1 MAKVK
6 DIMLDIGT
14 GDATSH
20 RAYASSAMGQ
30 IKVSNAIF
38 NAALMMNEM
47 PDELRSDPDI
57 VQEAYARQMTTDK
70 EDNRHVAN
78 TAVANQLKGLYDEM
92 VALAKDTEANLKSAM
107 YLNKVPA
114 KTSGIAV
121 YAESYAM
128 DMAKVAD
135 ATGTFD
141 LDGKKFMNGRAA
153 KNQASAYIK
162 GMNGLA
168 SAFGFNIKTNDNV
181 VNALAPFVE
190 YAKDSS
196 LDTICNNIADAA
208 SIMNTG
214 TVSADKDYTNKI
226 TKNDQH
232 GLSMGL
238 YAAYNTAKNIAQEFS
253 KPEVRKAA
261 FDRIDRA
268 CQSVVDKVR
277 ITDTERDLC
286 EVCMECMDVMQ
297 NLTQNNIVKPYRDSM
312 WTLTEE
318 LKSSKE

>member
-20 RAYASSAMGQ
+20 RAYAASAAGR
-30 IKVSNAIF
+30 VSTSNAIF
-38 NAALMMNEM
+38 NAALLMNEM
-47 PDELRSDPDI
+47 PDELRSDPDV
-57 VQEAYARQMTTDK
+57 VQEAYARSMTTDK
-70 EDNRHVAN
+70 DDNRHVAN
-78 TAVANQLKGLYDEM
+78 KAVENELKGLYDQM
-92 VALAKDTEANLKSAM
+92 VALAKDTETNLRSAM
-107 YLNKVPA
+107 YLNKIPA
-114 KTSGIAV
+114 NVSGINV

-135 ATGTFD
+135 ATGTFN
-141 LDGKKFMNGRAA
+141 LDGKKFMNGRSA
-153 KNQASAYIK
+153 KNQAATYIK

-168 SAFGFNIKTNDNV
+168 SAFGFNINTNDRV
-181 VNALAPFVE
+181 INALAPSVN
-190 YAKDSS
+190 YPRDNS
-196 LDTICNNIADAA
+196 LESICNNVADAA
-208 SIMNTG
+208 SIMDNG
-214 TVSADKDYTNKI
+214 TVTTSKDYTDKI

-238 YAAYNTAKNIAQEFS
+238 YAAYNTAKNIARELG

-261 FDRIDRA
+261 FDRIERA
-268 CQSVVDKVR
+268 CQSVIDKTR

-286 EVCMECMDVMQ
+286 EVCMECATVMD
-297 NLTQNNIVKPYRDSM
+297 NLTKNNIVKPFRDSM

-318 LKSSKE
+318 MKTKA